1 MPVFCRR
8 EFLRRLVSGA
18 FLVCV
23 PTALQVSD
31 AAAAATISK
40 DQVHYRMVGWNRG
53 RNCMN
58 CRFFKSAEGA
68 MCMGMMDARCQLVAG
83 SISPMADCDLF
94 APFRP
99 AA

>member
-1 MPVFCRR
+1 MRVFCRR
-8 EFLRRLVSGA
+8 EFLRELVSAA

-23 PTALQVSD
+23 PIALEVSD
-31 AAAAATISK
+31 AAAAMKISK

-58 CRFFKSAEGA
+58 CRFFQPAEGG
-68 MCMGMMDARCQLVAG
+68 MCMGMMDARCRLVAG
-83 SISPMADCDLF
+83 SISPMAYCDLF

-99 AA
+99 GA